1 MRRRRIGSN
10 SDDVSEVNLTPML
23 DVVFIMLIFFIV
35 TTSFIKESGVEIER
49 PVSSTASPRPD
60 AQVMVALTA
69 QGAVWV
75 DGEAVDAHRVG
86 ERVAELVRGKG
97 GGESGVVIQADRE
110 STTGLLVEVMDRIR
124 QAGVEDMAVAARRG
138 DP

>member
-1 MRRRRIGSN
+1 MRRRRLGSD
-10 SDDVSEVNLTPML
+10 SDEASEVNLTPML

-49 PVSSTASPRPD
+49 PESSDATPRPN

-69 QGAVWV
+69 EGAVWV

-86 ERVAELVRGKG
+86 ERVAELVSDEG
-97 GGESGVVIQADRE
+97 GVVIQADRE
-110 STTGLLVEVMDRIR
+110 STTGLLVEVMERIR
-124 QAGVEDMAVAARRG
+124 QAGVEEMAVAATRG
-138 DP
+138 TP